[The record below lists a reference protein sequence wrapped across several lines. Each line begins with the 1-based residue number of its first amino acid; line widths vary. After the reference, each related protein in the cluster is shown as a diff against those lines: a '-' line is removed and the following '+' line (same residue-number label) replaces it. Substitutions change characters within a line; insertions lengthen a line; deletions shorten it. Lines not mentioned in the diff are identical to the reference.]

1 MADEAAPETGP
12 DSEADSVPV
21 DEDPQAAIERH
32 LATVEN
38 TTFSGEDRLVSQ
50 DALLTPLSG
59 GYDPEVRLE
68 IVRGLL
74 GNVDPMLHSLLARH
88 LENIRDEA
96 RDFDK
101 EALAEAAER
110 LLRSL
115 EPEATLEE

>member
-1 MADEAAPETGP
+1 MATIYVTDVSATE
-12 DSEADSVPV
+12 
-21 DEDPQAAIERH
+21 IEVR
-32 LATVEN
+32 
-38 TTFSGEDRLVSQ
+38 F
-50 DALLTPLSG
+50 G